1 VVLAI
6 GTNNLTPTE
15 NARANT
21 PAEIV
26 EGIAAIREE
35 IRKRSP
41 ESRFIL
47 MAVLPRE
54 HDAGHWLRKPI
65 AEVNRLLAQRFAS
78 DASVTLVD
86 IGARF
91 LKPDGSLPAELMPDG
106 THPSDAGYQFW
117 ADALIAAGV
126 KP

>member
-1 VVLAI
+1 MPPRSV
-6 GTNNLTPTE
+6 PKRSKQRP
-15 NARANT
+15 ARANT

-54 HDAGHWLRKPI
+54 HEPGRWLRKSV
-65 AEVNRLLAQRFAS
+65 AEVNRLLAQRFGS

-86 IGARF
+86 IGTRF
-91 LKPDGSLPAELMPDG
+91 LQPDGKLPVELMPDG
-106 THPSDAGYQFW
+106 VHPSDAGYQFW
-117 ADALIAAGV
+117 ADALIQAGV